1 MGGRYATATDGDG
14 WATVGDD
21 GDIATWCRETAA
33 KLFPRQSPGAE
44 AQSSTSSH
52 EAGASSTLVRLAPL
66 RRMRPRLGDKEPS
79 APVPW

>member
-21 GDIATWCRETAA
+21 GDISTWCRETAA

-44 AQSSTSSH
+44 AERGTLSH
-52 EAGASSTLVRLAPL
+52 EAGANVTLAVPVRLG
-66 RRMRPRLGDKEPS
+66 RMQPRLGDKEPS
-79 APVPW
+79 RPVPL